1 MVFREVEARA
11 LEDAFHRYY
20 PQLCAVATQVL
31 GGDESLPRTPY
42 RKAWLR
48 GLLLVTVR
56 NCVRNLRRGPAAH
69 EQTIAE
75 EGRANPARPCTRP
88 GRSR

>member
-42 RKAWLR
+42 RKPGCAGFCWSR
-48 GLLLVTVR
+48 CATV
-56 NCVRNLRRGPAAH
+56 CVICAAVPPP
-69 EQTIAE
+69 T
-75 EGRANPARPCTRP
+75 
-88 GRSR
+88 SR